1 MYTNAVQISD
11 LVPETVVRILMSNGQ
26 FKYGFMLAGNE
37 HDERTILVT
46 GGNSRSSKEELA
58 FEELDMRSIVS
69 IDPFMK

>member
-11 LVPETVVRILMSNGQ
+11 LVPETFVRIVMSNGQ
-26 FKYGFMLAGNE
+26 YKYGFMLTGNE
-37 HDERTILVT
+37 QEDKTILVT

-58 FEELDMRSIVS
+58 FEELDMHSIVS